1 MNALTR
7 LAAALYHDKKV
18 IDFPVSDSME
28 KVANSLEL
36 QFKAAEKAPESH
48 DLLLQAVKAF
58 WVDSQLHSVRQARLV
73 SYALTLPVHLS
84 GQCLMDDANRFGCLL
99 EGLKRLRNR
108 PLEYRRC
115 YQGLLHS
122 YFGYDTY
129 RDQTS
134 DAGRINWRALR
145 QHLHENHALL
155 NCGRITLDWAHA
167 VAENLHVFGDDPC
180 APYAKLLLEGNSSV
194 INKLCERLRITK
206 GSWFWREL
214 VIAQIRWS
222 VREKRDVFLKYMPRL
237 LDLLRDNEVLRDK
250 GLTIILGHYASVP
263 HPEINVV
270 LRDAAVE
277 FWGSPWLPS
286 NKARWGGVAIE
297 AKDMISDWLKRDL
310 IKAFFDVL
318 SADGVANQR
327 RVNFWLKYVGSI
339 DNIHFALGSWAL
351 DGNNKN
357 MQALLRRMVG
367 LTTEL
372 KDGGRHNNAF
382 IMCMGD
388 FVAVEFGGVGNS
400 CYVYD
405 RKSGLPF
412 SLDRRVTVGVNAE
425 NSLKNDRR
433 LFKLPHHDGA
443 MESWEERFSV
453 ELQRELNVFPDGM
466 RSSIRKSVSP
476 ASSRATSDVLMMAK
490 AKGLV
495 IEDLREKNGN
505 LWIKTDSSDLE
516 FGRLLARTGFKYKF
530 GKGWWK

>member
-1 MNALTR
+1 M
-7 LAAALYHDKKV
+7 
-18 IDFPVSDSME
+18 
-28 KVANSLEL
+28 
-36 QFKAAEKAPESH
+36 PESH
-48 DLLLQAVKAF
+48 DLLLKAVKAF
-58 WVDSQLHSVRQARLV
+58 WIDSQLHSVRQARLV
-73 SYALTLPVHLS
+73 SFALTLPVPSS
-84 GQCLMDDANRFGCLL
+84 GQCLMDDSDRFGCLL
-99 EGLKRLRNR
+99 DGLKRLRNR

-122 YFGYDTY
+122 YFSYDTY
-129 RDQTS
+129 SDKTS

-145 QHLHENHALL
+145 HHLHENHALL
-155 NCGRITLDWAHA
+155 NCGRIVPDWVHA
-167 VAENLHVFGDDPC
+167 VAENLQIFGDDPC
-180 APYAKLLLEGNSSV
+180 APYAKVVLEGDSSA
-194 INKLCERLRITK
+194 INELCEKLGITK
-206 GSWFWREL
+206 GSWFWYEL

-222 VREKRDVFLKYMPRL
+222 VRENRDVFLKYMPRL
-237 LDLLRDNEVLRDK
+237 LELLRDNEVLRDK
-250 GLTIILGHYASVP
+250 GLTMILDHYASLP
-263 HPEINVV
+263 HPEINVK
-270 LRDAAVE
+270 LREAAVE
-277 FWGSPWLPS
+277 FWGNPWLPS

-310 IKAFFDVL
+310 IKAFFEVL

-339 DNIHFALGSWAL
+339 DRIHFALGSWAL
-351 DGNNKN
+351 DVDNKN
-357 MQALLRRMVG
+357 MQELLRRMAG

-372 KDGGRHNNAF
+372 KGGVQHNNAF
-382 IMCMGD
+382 IMYMGD

-425 NSLKNDRR
+425 NSLKNGRY

-443 MESWEERFSV
+443 TESWEERFSV
-453 ELQRELNVFPDGM
+453 ELQRDLNICQDGV
-466 RSSIRKSVSP
+466 RNAIRKSVSP
-476 ASSRATSDVLMMAK
+476 ASPRATPDVLMMAK
-490 AKGLV
+490 VKGLV

-516 FGRLLARTGFKYKF
+516 FSRILMRDGFKYKY